1 MCACVCVRVCARA
14 WKKSAT
20 IVDPRLFMQAALSHF
35 ESTYEDEREKE
46 WVKSDFEMLVTK

>member
-1 MCACVCVRVCARA
+1 MCVCVCV
-14 WKKSAT
+14 W
-20 IVDPRLFMQAALSHF
+20 QAALSHF